1 MTSQNGH
8 EDERSANDE
17 IELPASIE
25 AAWGLRERPRKGPKP
40 GLSLSRIVEA
50 AITVAERDGLAA
62 VSMSRVAAELGAS
75 TMSLYRYVSA
85 KDELLMLMSDAAYGP
100 PPLRGPD
107 DDWRTGMANWAWGS
121 LERLRRHPWVLRIP
135 ISGPPITPNQIAWLE
150 AGLQSLQDTGLT
162 EAEKMSVILLVSGYV
177 RNDATIS
184 ADVDAAARAAGA
196 NLQEFMPAFARILR
210 RVTDRERFPALTAVL
225 ATDLFD
231 VDDDPD
237 DEFRFGL
244 ERILDGIEVLVRTRV
259 DTPGPKS
266 ARRRSPTTSVQSEDS
281 ESAR

>member
-1 MTSQNGH
+1 MEHGRA
-8 EDERSANDE
+8 DEREE

-40 GLSLSRIVEA
+40 GLSLPRIVEA
-50 AITVAERDGLAA
+50 AMRVAERDGLAS

-75 TMSLYRYVSA
+75 TMSLYRYVAA
-85 KDELLMLMSDAAYGP
+85 KDELLMLMADAAFGIP
-100 PPLRGPD
+100 PSFREPGD
-107 DDWRTGMANWAWGS
+107 GWRTGLSNWAWWS
-121 LERLRRHPWVLRIP
+121 LERMRRHPWVLRIP

-150 AGLQSLQDTGLT
+150 AGLQCLQDTGLT

-177 RNDATIS
+177 RNNATIS
-184 ADVDAAARAAGA
+184 ADIDAAARAAGA
-196 NLQEFMPAFARILR
+196 SLQEFMPAFARILR
-210 RVTDRERFPALTAVL
+210 RVTDPERFPALTAVL

-244 ERILDGIEVLVRTRV
+244 DRILDGIEVLVRTRV
-259 DTPGPKS
+259 EMPGPAS
-266 ARRRSPTTSVQSEDS
+266 ARTRAATTSDRSGDS